1 MFFSV
6 KSESDCAVDGS
17 VRMIQPKMMMIFIEE
32 KKWNGDGG
40 ARWYSAERK
49 K

>member
-17 VRMIQPKMMMIFIEE
+17 VRMIQIEDD
-32 KKWNGDGG
+32 DGLY
-40 ARWYSAERK
+40 RREEMEW
-49 K
+49 